1 MILLEIII
9 QGNVI
14 KAHPRFFVL
23 VLQLCASARDYNNV
37 WNVNANESFED
48 NNFWNDGGLGV
59 RPAFHKTEDFVISIY
74 SEKI

>member
-1 MILLEIII
+1 MII

-14 KAHPRFFVL
+14 KVRPRFFVL

-37 WNVNANESFED
+37 WNVNANGNFEG
-48 NNFWNDGGLGV
+48 NNFWNDDNLGA
-59 RPAFHKTEDFVISIY
+59 RPAFHKTEDYVISIY